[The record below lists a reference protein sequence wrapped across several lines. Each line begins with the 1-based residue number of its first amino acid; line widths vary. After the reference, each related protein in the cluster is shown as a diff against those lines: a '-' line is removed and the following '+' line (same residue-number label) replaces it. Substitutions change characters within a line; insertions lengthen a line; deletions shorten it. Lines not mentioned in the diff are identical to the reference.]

1 MTPPAAPLRA
11 ECRRAIGTGHVALDC
26 AALHHNLQYL
36 GIRRNL
42 RSIDIS
48 TEGRR
53 NWSGCLTNDFIS
65 TPWKNINQ
73 FLPIAG
79 IDGENVDQRNW
90 LSIPGHGANQI

>member
-1 MTPPAAPLRA
+1 MTPPAAPLRV
-11 ECRRAIGTGHVALDC
+11 ECRGPIAAGQVALDY
-26 AALHHNLQYL
+26 AALPHNLQYL

-79 IDGENVDQRNW
+79 IDGEDVDQRNW